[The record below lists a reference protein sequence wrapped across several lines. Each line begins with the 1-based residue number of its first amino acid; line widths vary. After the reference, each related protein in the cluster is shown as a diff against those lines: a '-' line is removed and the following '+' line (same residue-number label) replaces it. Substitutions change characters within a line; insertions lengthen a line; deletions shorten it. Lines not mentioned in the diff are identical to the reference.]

1 MNKALFAAL
10 ASVALLGASC
20 SVQDFTPVVLSKPTI
35 TASFDFD
42 APKAE
47 ITTMDELED
56 YYGKYSFRYGY
67 LSDNRCNF
75 DAFNIQTGTGAYF
88 VKRVDNDL
96 SIRISGSWNGV
107 YFPCD
112 LVANREYSLRFSCN
126 QPFVNVAIT
135 LSNDDNE
142 YGYQS
147 ISTVTDGTYYYSTFT
162 PNGAKKY
169 LRIWLNAD
177 VDYVIGG
184 VMVSEGGSS
193 KPYQP
198 YGIGMTYETPLSGA
212 RSAMY
217 TLDGNGDINSRLV
230 YTDNLAYPEL
240 RDFMVY
246 FDSMHWMLDN
256 DTYEAFNVSLSE
268 ALSDATMRNIDG
280 FDYDRDGTYDLM
292 WTVENPYDAYLE
304 FEIGSPLPDRY
315 KDTMLDGLES
325 LYYKLD
331 DGTTTA
337 TGYLSPSSLLF
348 DAMDGLLIN
357 GLLDVQGFKDWLID
371 RQSVTFSG
379 GVSMNLNFN
388 YGLNGKELG
397 AAPVYVDNR
406 SYASTTDLALMPEVS
421 ASAVINLGHHWVCFS
436 LDLNTTYAGNA
447 TSYNGEY
454 ATIGDKTYYRDLS
467 IFTPRNQSANELRY
481 VGVLSS
487 YARGY
492 ADGVASRDGEVDDLT
507 ERILSLEEDL
517 TQYQGKS
524 YQQIYDLG
532 KQAGMNLATNAGAA
546 TFNSLFGNILTAPL
560 TILNGLMPMEFFG
573 MPILTAILSLLM
585 VALALWLFKRFK

>member
-1 MNKALFAAL
+1 MNKALLVAL
-10 ASVALLGASC
+10 ASVALVGASC
-20 SVQDFTPVVLSKPTI
+20 SVQDFAPVVLDKPMI
-35 TASFDFD
+35 SASFDLE

-67 LSDNRCNF
+67 LSENRYDSNSFPLYPRATFLTTDGSFMPSDKHVTNVGFIPAIANTTYSLYYSVLNYANVYFYDASYTFLTFNNAISNGSSFSTPANTAFLKFEFRYVDTRDLPFGF
-75 DAFNIQTGTGAYF
+75 DVSSLNVDLRLGTGTY
-88 VKRVDNDL
+88 
-96 SIRISGSWNGV
+96 NG
-107 YFPCD
+107 
-112 LVANREYSLRFSCN
+112 
-126 QPFVNVAIT
+126 
-135 LSNDDNE
+135 
-142 YGYQS
+142 
-147 ISTVTDGTYYYSTFT
+147 
-162 PNGAKKY
+162 
-169 LRIWLNAD
+169 
-177 VDYVIGG
+177 
-184 VMVSEGGSS
+184 
-193 KPYQP
+193 YQP
-198 YGIGMTYETPLSGA
+198 YAVGMSYETPLSGA
-212 RSAMY
+212 RTAAY
-217 TLDGNGDINSRLV
+217 GFDAYGDIQSRLV
-230 YTDNLAYPEL
+230 YTDSAYPEL
-240 RDFMVY
+240 RDFELY
-246 FDSMHWMLDN
+246 FDSLHWMLDN

-268 ALSDATMRNIDG
+268 ALADATMRNIDG
-280 FDYDRDGTYDLM
+280 FDYDRDGMYEVM

-315 KDTMLDGLES
+315 KDTMIDGLES

-337 TGYLSPSSLLF
+337 TGYLTPSSALF
-348 DAMDGLLIN
+348 DALDGLLIN

-388 YGLNGKELG
+388 YGLIGKELG

-406 SYASTTDLALMPEVS
+406 SYASTNDLALMPVVS
-421 ASAVINLGHHWVCFS
+421 ASAVINLGNHWVCFS

-447 TSYNGEY
+447 TSYNGEF
-454 ATIGDKTYYRDLS
+454 AMVGDKTYYRDLS

-585 VALALWLFKRFK
+585 VAMALFLFKRFK